1 MKYILSL
8 FAILSIIIIT
18 SCATTHE
25 PFHFVKVLGVT
36 HAGDTVLIDVNSLRP
51 RVYNTYQYRNSV
63 PYYNY
68 IPYNPQIIIRS
79 FNKPN
84 PRPVIITPVG
94 PRPSLPIKPTSKPA
108 AVVSN
113 KKNNL

>member
-36 HAGDTVLIDVNSLRP
+36 HAGDTVLIDINSLRP

-68 IPYNPQIIIRS
+68 IPLSPQFIIR
-79 FNKPN
+79 PT
-84 PRPVIITPVG
+84 RPVIIPTPPVV
-94 PRPSLPIKPTSKPA
+94 RPTPIKPIITPTLISKPII
-108 AVVSN
+108 V
-113 KKNNL
+113 KKGK

>member
-1 MKYILSL
+1 MKYILLL

-36 HAGDTVLIDVNSLRP
+36 HAGDTVLIDINSLRP

-68 IPYNPQIIIRS
+68 IPLSPQFIIR
-79 FNKPN
+79 PT
-84 PRPVIITPVG
+84 RPVIIPTPPVV
-94 PRPSLPIKPTSKPA
+94 RPTPIKPIILPTPISKPII
-108 AVVSN
+108 V
-113 KKNNL
+113 KKGK